1 MKRMLMYVMAC
12 CILVLGSDASWVFG
26 AEISINDGQN
36 TTTDQVSVTLTANPA
51 RPGVATFQFDTTAI
65 SLSAAGEPEIP
76 WRVLS
81 FLLPPNT
88 DLTAVEC
95 RVDVASYEPEPGA
108 WSVAPM
114 APPTAMDSSGKVLQD
129 WPKGKTILEGK
140 DADLYQTDAFWPAQ
154 AARINSRG
162 SLRGWKMVEIAIPL
176 VRYNP
181 VKRTLE
187 RLTAVEASLVYNR
200 TRSAAVWSREIG
212 QERVARLAANYSKAA
227 ETYAKT
233 PMGLRDETGT
243 LAPSLT
249 PSGKT
254 GYLIL
259 IPSALQSASTK
270 LAAFVAHKQALG
282 FTVSVYNES
291 DWGGGATGQARANNL
306 RAWLQTNYLAKDA
319 KYVLLIGD
327 PRENGNLPMKYCLTS
342 DEYHPTDYYYAELTG
357 NWDANGNGVYGEEAD
372 NPEKLFEVY
381 LGRIPNYG
389 SVAELDAILQK
400 TMNYENS
407 TDRLWR
413 RNVLLPMVP
422 LDDSTPAYQI
432 GEQIKNDFLE
442 PRGIPSDRIYDAKY
456 GCLPP
461 PEYLRSDAYPANVW
475 RDHDYGLNIWNT
487 HGWGQGASGIISSGE
502 TPALDDAHPAAC
514 YQGSC
519 ENGHP
524 EYTDNLGYS
533 ILKNGGISTIAAS
546 RNGWYYIGQGDFTW
560 TSSVGGLGYAW
571 ARRMFSNNDTN
582 GMALWNAKEELPF
595 WLKNYYV
602 YNFYGDPSLTI
613 IDSVPLTVAP
623 TQHYVLAPR
632 VGTPVSVNRTYS
644 LTNKSGHSIQW
655 NVTKTADWLAD
666 PTPSSGIVPNNGKIS
681 ITVKPKAGWQD
692 LIPGEY
698 TALLTFTNETDG
710 GDPVTRRYTLDVTE
724 GSLKAWWKLDEAAGF
739 LAADASQSSS
749 TGELKGGP
757 VWNPAH
763 FDNGLTFDGADDYVE
778 APALNLNSNVVT
790 ITGWVKRAGVQ
801 SDWAGLVFC
810 RGNNTCAGLDML
822 SGGELRYHWNESQYG
837 FSSGLTVPSG
847 VWTFVAL
854 VVEPTKATLYMS
866 SGSGMR
872 SAVNYAA
879 HDPEQFDAPILL
891 GQDSSGGRFFK
902 GMLDDARV
910 YNYALSSSDLAQVR
924 LGGGRAESPSP
935 ADGATNVPY
944 FCVPLNW
951 AGSLKALSH
960 DVYFG
965 TSYTTVNAAV
975 PTSPEFLGNVTAT
988 TFTIPTP
995 QPNTRYFWRVD
1006 EVEADAVRKGIVW
1019 SFTTMPENVI
1029 LVEYWNNITGESV
1042 GNLTVNANYPNNPTT
1057 RGYQNSKF
1065 QLKSNVADNYGTRVR
1080 ALLKVPTTGLYT
1092 FWIASDDS
1100 SSLYMSQTA
1109 SPSGKKR
1116 IAYVNGATSSLDWG
1130 ANASQKATPV
1140 SLTAGQYYYIETL
1153 HKEGGGD
1160 DHLAVAWQG
1169 PGFAR
1174 EVIPASALYT
1184 YNPNAIPTFSGNPL
1198 QRPAVQVSRP
1208 YQDTLAG
1215 SATDPDMGQSLQIS
1229 KLGGPAWLT
1238 VAPDGALS
1246 GTPGGEDVGLNS
1258 WIISVSDG
1266 QGGTAQTTLQILVV
1280 PAPVPRLEV
1289 Y

>member
-1 MKRMLMYVMAC
+1 MYAVVC
-12 CILVLGSDASWVFG
+12 CILSLGLETSWAQG
-26 AEISINDGQN
+26 AEIVIHNDQDV
-36 TTTDQVSVTLTANPA
+36 TTDQVSATLMANPA
-51 RPGVATFQFDTTAI
+51 RPGMATFQFDTTAI

-81 FLLPPNT
+81 LLLPPTT
-88 DLTAVEC
+88 DLAAVEC
-95 RVDVASYEPEPGA
+95 RVDAASYEPEPGA
-108 WSVAPM
+108 WSVSPM
-114 APPTAMDSSGKVLQD
+114 APPTAMDPSGQILQD
-129 WPKGKTILEGK
+129 WPKGKKILAGK
-140 DADLYQTDAFWPAQ
+140 DTDIYQTDAFWPAQ
-154 AARINSRG
+154 AARVNSRG

-181 VKRTLE
+181 VQNTLE
-187 RLTAVEASLVYNR
+187 RLTTLEASLVSPR
-200 TRSAAVWSREIG
+200 TRSAAVWSRQIG
-212 QERVARLAANYSKAA
+212 TERVARLAANYSKAA
-227 ETYAKT
+227 GAYAST
-233 PMGLRDETGT
+233 PMGVRDETGT

-259 IPSALQSASTK
+259 IPAALQSASTK

-291 DWGGGATGQARANNL
+291 TWGGGATGQARANNL
-306 RAWLQTNYLAKDA
+306 RAWLRANYLAKDA
-319 KYVLLIGD
+319 KFVLLIGN
-327 PRENGNLPMKYCLTS
+327 PSENGNLPMKYCLGS

-357 NWDANGNGVYGEEAD
+357 NWDANGNGVYGEELD

-381 LGRIPNYG
+381 VGRIPNYG
-389 SVAELDAILQK
+389 DVTQLDSILQK
-400 TMNYENS
+400 TMDYESS

-422 LDDSTPAYQI
+422 LDDSTPAYQM
-432 GEQIKNDFLE
+432 GEQIKNNFLE
-442 PRGIPSDRIYDAKY
+442 PKGIPSDRIYDANY

-487 HGWGQGASGIISSGE
+487 HGWAQGASGIISSGE
-502 TPALDDAHPAAC
+502 TTPLDNAHPAAC

-524 EYTDNLGYS
+524 EYSDNLGYS
-533 ILKNGGISTIAAS
+533 ILLNGGISTIAAS

-571 ARRMFSNNDTN
+571 ARRMLINNDTN

-602 YNFYGDPSLTI
+602 YNFYGDPSLSI
-613 IDSVPLTVAP
+613 LDSIPLTIAP
-623 TQHYVLAPR
+623 THHYVLAPR
-632 VGTPVSVNRTYS
+632 AGTPVSVNRTYT
-644 LTNKSGHSIQW
+644 LTNTSGHSIKW

-666 PTPSSGIVPNNGKIS
+666 PTPSSGIVLNNGKIS
-681 ITVKPKAGWQD
+681 VTVKPKAGWQD
-692 LIPGEY
+692 LAPGEY
-698 TALLTFTNETDG
+698 SDLLTFTNETDG

-724 GSLKAWWKLDEAAGF
+724 GSLKAWWKLDEATGS

-749 TGELKGGP
+749 TGKLKGGP
-757 VWNPAH
+757 TWNPAH
-763 FDNGLTFDGADDYVE
+763 FDNGLTFDGADDHVV

-790 ITGWVKRAGVQ
+790 LTGWVKRTGGQA
-801 SDWAGLVFC
+801 DWAGLVFC
-810 RGNNTCAGLDML
+810 RGNNTCTGLNML
-822 SGGELRYHWNESQYG
+822 SGGELRYHWNDGQYG
-837 FSSGLTVPSG
+837 FSSGLVVPSG

-854 VVEPTKATLYMS
+854 VVEPAKATFYMS
-866 SGSGMR
+866 NGAGMR

-879 HDPEQFDAPILL
+879 HDPEQFDAPIML
-891 GQDSSGGRFFK
+891 GRDSFDGRFFK
-902 GMLDDARV
+902 GMLDDVRV
-910 YNYALSSSDLAQVR
+910 YNYALSSSDLTAIR
-924 LGGGRAESPSP
+924 MGGGRAETPSP

-951 AGSLKALSH
+951 VGSLNALSH
-960 DVYFG
+960 NVYFG
-965 TSYTTVNAAV
+965 TSSTAVSAAT

-995 QPNTRYFWRVD
+995 LPNTQYFWRVD
-1006 EVEADAVRKGIVW
+1006 EVEADAVKKGIVW

-1029 LVEYWNNITGESV
+1029 LTEYWNDITGETV
-1042 GNLTVNANYPNNPTT
+1042 ANLTTNANYPNHPTT
-1057 RGYQNSKF
+1057 RGYLNSKF
-1065 QLKSNVADNYGTRVR
+1065 QLRSDIGDHYGTRVR

-1092 FWIASDDS
+1092 FWISSDDS
-1100 SSLYMSQTA
+1100 SSLYLSQTPSA
-1109 SPSGKKR
+1109 SDKKR
-1116 IAYVNGATSSLDWG
+1116 VAYVSGWTDPLVWT
-1130 ANASQKATPV
+1130 ANVSQRSASV
-1140 SLTAGQYYYIETL
+1140 SLTAGQSYYIETL
-1153 HKEGGGD
+1153 HKEGEGG

-1174 EVIPASALYT
+1174 QVIPASALYA
-1184 YNPNAIPTFSGNPL
+1184 YNPNAVPAFSGNPL
-1198 QRPAVQVSRP
+1198 QRPAAQVSRP
-1208 YQDTLAG
+1208 YLDTLAG
-1215 SATDPDMGQSLQIS
+1215 SATDSDMGQTLQIS

-1266 QGGTAQTTLQILVV
+1266 QGGTAQTVLRILVT
-1280 PAPVPRLEV
+1280 PGPVPRLEI